1 MSDRASKAKRNLSEP
16 TLKGSQY
23 KLFRNILG
31 KVSHV
36 ANTTHPEICTAVS
49 FISQYMSAPTM
60 VDLHNV
66 VSVMCYLHTCVSDD
80 KRNLT
85 MRRDPS
91 FVLSHEVASCPF
103 TMACDADLGAERSR
117 TGYLVLLFGNI
128 IAWCSRK
135 QKSVSLSVAESEY
148 VAMSNA
154 AQFGIWYALLLSD
167 MGLEVAMYRPFTL
180 YSDSQSAIHIATS
193 KVEVVQ
199 KYSKHICRRVH
210 WFRELLRC
218 EQPRMQLRFI
228 KGKHNV
234 ADILTKCLARDPF
247 RVIRNQ
253 LLDGG
258 LSLNR
263 LASYMNY
270 QKPHDIIGFFNRMLR
285 IG

>member
-1 MSDRASKAKRNLSEP
+1 
-16 TLKGSQY
+16 
-23 KLFRNILG
+23 
-31 KVSHV
+31 
-36 ANTTHPEICTAVS
+36 
-49 FISQYMSAPTM
+49 
-60 VDLHNV
+60 
-66 VSVMCYLHTCVSDD
+66 
-80 KRNLT
+80 
-85 MRRDPS
+85 
-91 FVLSHEVASCPF
+91 
-103 TMACDADLGAERSR
+103 MACDTDLGAERNR
-117 TGYLVLLFGNI
+117 TGYLVLMFGNI

-154 AQFGIWYALLLSD
+154 AQFGIWYASLLSD

-199 KYSKHICRRVH
+199 KYSKHIARRVH

-228 KGKHNV
+228 KGKLNV

-247 RVIRNQ
+247 RVFRNQ

-258 LSLNR
+258 LSLDR
-263 LASYMNY
+263 LASYMNCLT
-270 QKPHDIIGFFNRMLR
+270 PHDITGFFNRMLR